1 MIVGCIN
8 ICQQTMTTVY
18 FSSMTF
24 HFIPIFLVRYQ
35 RFLMLH
41 PCNIHNI
48 KKWLSRSVLIG
59 LSIHFHFIHQKMTDF
74 PTQDA
79 SLGQKKTKACSAP
92 PKKCDVCR
100 LTWRAFRRRDRGPVR
115 MRDDPAVW
123 IIRPKRR
130 NWGTYEQ
137 YKLWQSWSCENIM
150 KFRDFINWESGI
162 NTVDKPWLVDSIDH
176 HTNIPSIVDKWW
188 LGDDYI

>member
-79 SLGQKKTKACSAP
+79 SLGQKKL
-92 PKKCDVCR
+92 R
-100 LTWRAFRRRDRGPVR
+100 LAARRRRSATFVAWRGVLSGAVTGGLFGWGMIQLFESYVLKGGTEER
-115 MRDDPAVW
+115 MNNINYDSHGHV
-123 IIRPKRR
+123 K
-130 NWGTYEQ
+130 T
-137 YKLWQSWSCENIM
+137 SWN
-150 KFRDFINWESGI
+150 FGI
-162 NTVDKPWLVDSIDH
+162 S
-176 HTNIPSIVDKWW
+176 
-188 LGDDYI
+188 